1 MKTFTRRAFAGLALA
16 FAAWG
21 VQAADA
27 LTMHSVVLLQPD
39 ALMKERVSDV
49 DRFSAYIKAL
59 VREAQVP
66 GPGAAASGFIVVAL
80 RPGAQARFWLD
91 FDGGEAALNP
101 LVRAALIKQLSRVP
115 ALEVQQGPVV
125 FALNV
130 GLWGGKASPRVAPSP
145 QEFREASK
153 QAGRPLEIGELVER
167 IWNEQ

>member
-1 MKTFTRRAFAGLALA
+1 MRTFTRRAFASVMLA

-21 VQAADA
+21 AQAADA

-39 ALMKERVSDV
+39 ALMKERVQDV

-80 RPGAQARFWLD
+80 RPGAQSRFWLD

-101 LVRAALIKQLSRVP
+101 MVRAALLKQLTHVP
-115 ALEVQQGPVV
+115 AIEVRQGPVV

-130 GLWGGKASPRVAPSP
+130 GLYGGKPSPRIAPSP

-153 QAGRPLEIGELVER
+153 QAGRPLEVGELVER